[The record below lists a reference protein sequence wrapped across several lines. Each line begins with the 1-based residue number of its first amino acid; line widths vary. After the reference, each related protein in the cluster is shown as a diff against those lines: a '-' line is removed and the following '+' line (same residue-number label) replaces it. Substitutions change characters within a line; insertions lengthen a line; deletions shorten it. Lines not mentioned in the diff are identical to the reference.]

1 MPLHAAKTSTQAPII
16 PLLQTAKGNMGLYI
30 KKQLR
35 EQGRSAPAK
44 SRTRFFGQRQGES
57 LPLCCHTGRKR
68 EETRF
73 CRKNKDLQ
81 MMGIKKL
88 FDGRLHH
95 PVLDYEMM
103 HLLHL
108 AAFVLSI
115 MMLSMLIIQTS
126 VLTTHLHNH
135 TDTLIMMMMKHHR
148 REKHTHRGNP
158 NGEYV

>member
-1 MPLHAAKTSTQAPII
+1 
-16 PLLQTAKGNMGLYI
+16 
-30 KKQLR
+30 
-35 EQGRSAPAK
+35 
-44 SRTRFFGQRQGES
+44 
-57 LPLCCHTGRKR
+57 
-68 EETRF
+68 
-73 CRKNKDLQ
+73 

-103 HLLHL
+103 HLLYL